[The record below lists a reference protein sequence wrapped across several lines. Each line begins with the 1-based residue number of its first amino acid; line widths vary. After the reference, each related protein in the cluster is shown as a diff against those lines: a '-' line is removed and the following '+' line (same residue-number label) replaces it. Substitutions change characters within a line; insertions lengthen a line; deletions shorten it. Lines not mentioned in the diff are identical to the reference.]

1 MPLIKRHLFLY
12 LILHFWFMS
21 AWSQVGNLRFTHL
34 SVDQGLSQSTILSLE
49 QDMMGFLWIG
59 TADGLNR
66 YDGYEFTNMR
76 RDPDMPGSI
85 SDNEIMAILDDQKGN
100 IWIGNAA
107 GIDLLNVETEIC
119 QHFYFDPDS
128 ISSLSNN
135 YVTVIFKDS
144 NDDIWVGTAHGLNK
158 FDSDNNTFTRYY
170 ITSPHLKEQNVIRSI
185 NQLSEN
191 KLLIGSGE
199 GLYVFNIEKANFTR
213 ITDDQQPN
221 TGINTYLINALVKD
235 NDQNLWIG
243 TNRGLFRY
251 DSKLEKHYHYTS
263 QNSRLSNDFIRC
275 GLQRKDGTLWFG
287 TENGLNQFDPAVSEF
302 YEYRY
307 QAGQPHSL
315 SNNSIHSILEDN
327 AGNLWVGTGSGLNRL
342 DPFSFQFNP
351 QLVQP
356 HQQNDQVNNK
366 VWAIH
371 EHTGQLWIG
380 TEGGLHILNRQQQAG
395 TYPQTKTP
403 LFDKLNDVIVRCI
416 ESNNREMWIGTEGEG
431 LVTFSAGEQ
440 KLISYKTIEND
451 SSSISDNIIRTIRAA
466 PDNTLWIGTSHGLN
480 HFHPIT
486 RKFQRFYFDSQD
498 NALKINSIRDLRQD
512 GDLLW
517 IGTEDGLIRFDKLS
531 GETTHFRHLPDDPGT
546 LSHSFVRTIFID
558 QSGVLW
564 VGTSGGLNK
573 YDAASNSFKCYKT
586 KDGLPNDV
594 IYGILEDDNQHLWIS
609 TNRGLSHFNPR
620 DETFFNYDVSDG
632 LQSNEFNTNAVFKTD
647 DGQMIFGGIRGLNIF
662 DPESIRQSKFQT
674 RILLTEFEI
683 LNKKADIG
691 DDMPLRKSIMMAD
704 TVFLDYKDNLFTF
717 RYSAINFIS
726 APKTEYQ
733 YQLEGFDKNWNYV
746 GQRRYATYT
755 NIPGGKYRFRV
766 KSSYNQRD
774 WNEGLSIVIIV
785 KSPFWEKPWF
795 NWSAILLLAFLL
807 FMFFRIRTQTIRNRN
822 VKLQRL
828 VEERTKTLEENK
840 KALEES
846 ESLFRNIY
854 EQSPIGIAYA
864 DKHSKVI
871 IKCNPQFSK
880 ILGYTEAEIKGNRI
894 GDFAYHDD
902 QPEAET
908 HKENKVAPF
917 DESKFYYRKKRLTDK
932 SGNTVYVTAAATM
945 ITDVSGEAKYQLIML
960 DNITEEQK
968 AQEKLQKAR
977 GQLIQADKMA
987 SLGQLTAGVAHE
999 INNPVNFIFN
1009 GINGL
1014 DKNLQQFLKIVGE
1027 YEQLNSDDNL
1037 KNQLA
1042 AILKKKESLNYDDLK
1057 KDIREMIPT
1066 IKEGAERAA
1075 QIVKSLQT
1083 FVWSA
1088 DVDTV
1093 YEDIHKGL
1101 ESTLLLL
1108 SNQLKNRIVVRKNF
1122 QADNPVMQ
1130 CLPGQLNQVFMNIII
1145 NAIQVLKEREQGTID
1160 IETRSDEKHI
1170 YISIADNGKG
1180 IPEKAKEKIFEPF
1193 YTTKP
1198 VGQGTGLGLSISYN
1212 IVREH
1217 GGSISVESEVNKGT
1231 KFTIKVPKNK

>member
-1 MPLIKRHLFLY
+1 MPLIKHRLLLFL
-12 LILHFWFMS
+12 ILNFWFIT
-21 AWSQVGNLRFTHL
+21 ARSQVNAVRFTHL

-76 RDPDMPGSI
+76 WNPDVPGSL
-85 SDNEIMAILDDQKGN
+85 SDNEIMSILDDQKGN
-100 IWIGNAA
+100 IWIGNAG

-119 QHFYFDPDS
+119 QHFYFDPDNEG
-128 ISSLSNN
+128 SLSNN
-135 YVTVIFKDS
+135 YVTEIFKDGKE
-144 NDDIWVGTAHGLNK
+144 NIWVGTADGLNK
-158 FDSDNNTFTRYY
+158 FNGDSKTFSRYY
-170 ITSPHLKEQNVIRSI
+170 INPSHLKKHNVVRSI
-185 NQLSEN
+185 NQLSETS
-191 KLLIGSGE
+191 LLVGSGE
-199 GLYVFNIEKANFTR
+199 GLYVFDMEKGDFTQ
-213 ITDDQQPN
+213 IKDNQPPH
-221 TGINTYLINALVKD
+221 TSINACLVNAVVRDK
-235 NDQNLWIG
+235 NQNLWIG
-243 TNRGLFRY
+243 TDMGIYKY
-251 DSKLEKHYHYTS
+251 DSNLERYHHYTS
-263 QNSRLSNDFIRC
+263 QNSQLSNDFVRC

-287 TENGLNQFDPAVSEF
+287 TENGLNQFDPETDRF
-302 YEYRY
+302 YGHTY
-307 QAGQPHSL
+307 QAGQPNSL

-351 QLVQP
+351 KLVQP
-356 HQQNDQVNNK
+356 FQQNDQVNNK
-366 VWAIH
+366 VWSIH
-371 EHTGQLWIG
+371 EYDSKLWIG
-380 TEGGLHILNRQQQAG
+380 TEGGLHIFDNDQQSIISTQ
-395 TYPQTKTP
+395 PKTP
-403 LFDKLNDVIVRCI
+403 LFNRLNNVIVRSI
-416 ESNNREMWIGTEGEG
+416 ESNDHEMWFGTEGEG
-431 LVTFSAGEQ
+431 LVTYSVYDN
-440 KLISYKTIEND
+440 KINSYKTNEND
-451 SSSISDNIIRTIRAA
+451 SNSISDNIIRTISASA
-466 PDNTLWIGTSHGLN
+466 GSALWIGTSHGLN
-480 HFHPIT
+480 RFNPAT
-486 RKFQRFYFDSQD
+486 RKFKRFYFNSRD
-498 NALKINSIRDLRQD
+498 NTLKVNSIRDLKDD
-512 GDLLW
+512 GDFLW
-517 IGTEDGLIRFDKLS
+517 VGTEEGLIKFDKLS
-531 GETTHFRHLPDDPGT
+531 GEAIHFRHSPKDPGT

-558 QSGVLW
+558 HNDVLW

-573 YDAASNSFKCYKT
+573 YDKATKSFRYYKT
-586 KDGLPNDV
+586 KDGLPNEV
-594 IYGILEDDNQHLWIS
+594 IYAILEDDNQHLWIS

-620 DETFFNYDVSDG
+620 DETFFNYDISDG
-632 LQSNEFNTNAVFKTD
+632 LQSNEFNTNAAYKNK

-662 DPESIRQSKFQT
+662 EPESIRQNKFQT

-704 TVFLDYKDNLFTF
+704 TVFLDYEDNLFTF

-733 YQLEGFDKNWNYV
+733 YQLEGFDKNWNHV

-755 NIPGGKYRFRV
+755 NIPGGKYRFKV

-774 WNEGLSIVIIV
+774 WNEGLSIVIII

-795 NWSAILLLAFLL
+795 NWGSILLFAFFL

-828 VEERTKTLEENK
+828 VEDRTKTLEENK
-840 KALEES
+840 MALEES

-864 DKHSKVI
+864 DKDSKTI
-871 IKCNPQFSK
+871 IKCNPQFSQ
-880 ILGYTEAEIKGNRI
+880 ILGYTEEEIKGNRVQ
-894 GDFAYHDD
+894 DFVHNNELQEQGEGKDNGL
-902 QPEAET
+902 T
-908 HKENKVAPF
+908 TF
-917 DESKFYYRKKRLTDK
+917 DEAKFYHRKKRLTDK
-932 SGNTVYVTAAATM
+932 AGNTVYVTAAGTM
-945 ITDVSGEAKYQLIML
+945 ITDISGEAKYQLIML
-960 DNITEEQK
+960 DNITEELK

-977 GQLIQADKMA
+977 SQLIQADKMA

-1014 DKNLQQFLKIVGE
+1014 DKNLQQFLKIVEE
-1027 YEQLNSDDNL
+1027 YEQLNGDEDL
-1037 KNQLA
+1037 KNQLLT
-1042 AILKKKESLNYDDLK
+1042 ILKKKESLDYDDLK

-1088 DVDTV
+1088 NVDSV

-1108 SNQLKNRIVVRKNF
+1108 SNKLKNNIIVRKNF
-1122 QADNPVMQ
+1122 QADNPVVQ

-1145 NAIQVLKEREQGTID
+1145 NAIQVLKEQDNGIID
-1160 IETRSDEKHI
+1160 LETRSDEKHV
-1170 YISIADNGKG
+1170 YISITDNGKG
-1180 IPEKAKEKIFEPF
+1180 IPDKAKGKIFEPF

-1212 IVREH
+1212 IVKEH
-1217 GGSISVESEVNKGT
+1217 GGNINVESLAGKGT